1 MNKRKK
7 SFTQFL
13 FSKGMYVALA
23 VCLAGAGTA
32 AWITVN
38 NRISS
43 SDPFTET
50 PSAQEQSQTNIE
62 PSLSAQEESKTVTP
76 TQEETEA
83 TPVEQKQSDVSKEE
97 LTPTAESSASSS
109 SVSSSE
115 DITASVSASEPL
127 QQWDE
132 SQTLSFT
139 LPLNTQVLSPFSGDE
154 LVENTTLKEWRT
166 HNGVDLKAETGDMV
180 KSACDGKVTA
190 ITFDPLWGTT
200 VEITANDYV
209 LTYCGLNEELN
220 VKLNDSIALGEHIG
234 MVSEIPCEAA
244 AGSHLHFTV
253 EYNDEYIDPLSL
265 LSE

>member
-1 MNKRKK
+1 MNKRKN

-38 NRISS
+38 NRISG

-62 PSLSAQEESKTVTP
+62 PYPSAQTESP
-76 TQEETEA
+76 TIPSQEEQEA
-83 TPVEQKQSDVSKEE
+83 APVEQKQTDISKEE

-109 SVSSSE
+109 SVSLSE
-115 DITASVSASEPL
+115 GITASVNTSEPL
-127 QQWDE
+127 QTWDE

-139 LPLNTQVLSPFSGDE
+139 LPLNTQVLAPFSGDE

-166 HNGVDLKAETGDMV
+166 HNGVDLKAESGDMV

-190 ITFDPLWGTT
+190 ITYDPLWGTT
-200 VEITANDYV
+200 VEISSNDYV
-209 LTYCGLNEELN
+209 LTYCGLSEELN
-220 VKLNDSIALGEHIG
+220 VKLNDFIASGEYIG
-234 MVSEIPCEAA
+234 SVSEIPCESLT
-244 AGSHLHFTV
+244 GSHLHFTV